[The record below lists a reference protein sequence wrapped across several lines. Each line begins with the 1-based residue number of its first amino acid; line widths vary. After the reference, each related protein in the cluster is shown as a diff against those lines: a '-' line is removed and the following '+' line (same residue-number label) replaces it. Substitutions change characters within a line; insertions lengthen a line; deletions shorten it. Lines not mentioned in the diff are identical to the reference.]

1 MSQKI
6 IILLLFVSVVIVG
19 ILFALPQRQASESN
33 SDSTININSVNV
45 NKASLGIECSRDVD
59 CLAGGCSGQL
69 CIPRDEADSVV
80 STCEWRDEYACYRE
94 DDCICKNSKC
104 QWEGNEA
111 FSECIKALR

>member
-19 ILFALPQRQASESN
+19 ILFALPQRQASEPNSN
-33 SDSTININSVNV
+33 GTTNINSVNV
-45 NKASLGIECSRDVD
+45 NKASKAIECSKDAD
-59 CLAGGCSGQL
+59 CLASGCSGQL
-69 CIPRDEADSVV
+69 CIPRDEADAAF

-94 DDCICKNSKC
+94 DDCICNNNKC
-104 QWEGNEA
+104 KWAGNEA

>member
-33 SDSTININSVNV
+33 SNSTINTNSVNV
-45 NKASLGIECSRDVD
+45 NKASLGLECSQDVD

-80 STCEWRDEYACYRE
+80 STCEWREVYACYKV
-94 DDCICKNSKC
+94 DSCVCKNNKC
-104 QWEGNEA
+104 QWEGNRA
-111 FSECIKALR
+111 FTECIRTFR